1 MLVVNHERAF
11 HVLVVHHR
19 GQVTA
24 LRDFGV
30 MLTGI
35 AQKHASVAVAG
46 GFDEV
51 VKGGSELVVGAERED
66 TAHEMRSEAEI
77 INICYMCI
85 IQRRCMSEAPI
96 LYAAL
101 TLVIALTFGLLPIF
115 TSLKE
120 HQERLKTITAIAAGI
135 IIASA
140 MLIVIPEGY
149 ELATSDDA
157 HAEEALAGSVALV
170 LLEVHGGDINATQAV
185 EEVEALLGGHDDAH
199 AEDADDAGHEEG
211 EETLEE
217 ALLHTIEEF
226 EAGDINATTAVD
238 EFGASLEAHAHHEEG
253 DAHEGETSMLLVG
266 GALLAG
272 FVFMLVLEGSGVG
285 HAVHEEHH
293 DHDDEHGHGHV
304 HHNDSGWMVVLGLT
318 LHSATDGLAIGAAA
332 ATGHLALT
340 ATVALAVLIHRAP
353 AAFSLG
359 VFSMHERSERNDSI
373 RDVVVFALAT
383 PVMMMLAFYALADLE
398 THLIGLAMLFSAG
411 TFLYVATVDTLPD
424 IHNMDTGRRAL
435 FHVLIGVIGL
445 AVVLAGA
452 DAAGLIEHAH

>member
-1 MLVVNHERAF
+1 
-11 HVLVVHHR
+11 
-19 GQVTA
+19 
-24 LRDFGV
+24 
-30 MLTGI
+30 
-35 AQKHASVAVAG
+35 
-46 GFDEV
+46 
-51 VKGGSELVVGAERED
+51 
-66 TAHEMRSEAEI
+66 
-77 INICYMCI
+77 
-85 IQRRCMSEAPI
+85 MSEAPI

-101 TLVIALTFGLLPIF
+101 TLVIALSFGLLPIF
-115 TSLKE
+115 SSIKE
-120 HQERLKTITAIAAGI
+120 HEGRLKKFTAIAAGI

-170 LLEVHGGDINATQAV
+170 LLDVHGGDINATQAV
-185 EEVEALLGGHDDAH
+185 EEVEALLGGHEDAH
-199 AEDADDAGHEEG
+199 AEDTDNAGHAEG

-217 ALLHTIEEF
+217 ALLHAIEEF
-226 EAGDINATTAVD
+226 EAGEINASTAVD
-238 EFGASLEAHAHHEEG
+238 EFRASLEAHTHDD
-253 DAHEGETSMLLVG
+253 DAHEGEGSVLLIG
-266 GALLAG
+266 GSLLAG
-272 FVFMLVLEGSGVG
+272 FVFMLVLEGSGIG

-340 ATVALAVLIHRAP
+340 ATVALAVLIHKAP

-359 VFSMHERSERNDSI
+359 VFSMHERAERNDSI
-373 RDVVVFALAT
+373 RDVVVFSMAT
-383 PVMMMLAFYALADLE
+383 PVIMMLAFFALADLD

-424 IHNMDTGRRAL
+424 IHNMETGRRAL
-435 FHVLIGVIGL
+435 FHVLIGVVGL
-445 AVVLAGA
+445 ALVLAGA
-452 DAAGLIEHAH
+452 DAVGLIEHAH